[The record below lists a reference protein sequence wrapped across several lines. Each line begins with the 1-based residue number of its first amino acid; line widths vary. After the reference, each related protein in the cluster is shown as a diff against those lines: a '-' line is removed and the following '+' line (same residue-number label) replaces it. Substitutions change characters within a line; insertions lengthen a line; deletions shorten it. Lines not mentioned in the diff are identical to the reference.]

1 MAPGYPHHV
10 TQRGVRSIAIFNS
23 DQDRKAYLEIL
34 AEQLDRFSIEVLA
47 WCLMTNHTHLIAVPK
62 DSGVFARA
70 IGEAHRRYTRMKNFA
85 DGVHGYLF
93 QGRFGSCV
101 LDENHLIAA
110 ARYIELNPVHA
121 GMVGKPE
128 EYPWSS
134 TQFHLGLVTA
144 DPLVKDKTLLGLVG
158 DWKNISEEATLWLKR
173 GFLGASAQVGQ
184 QEAITL

>member
-1 MAPGYPHHV
+1 
-10 TQRGVRSIAIFNS
+10 
-23 DQDRKAYLEIL
+23 
-34 AEQLDRFSIEVLA
+34 
-47 WCLMTNHTHLIAVPK
+47 
-62 DSGVFARA
+62 
-70 IGEAHRRYTRMKNFA
+70 MKNFA
-85 DGVHGYLF
+85 DGVRGYLF

-110 ARYIELNPVHA
+110 ARYIEVNPVHA

-158 DWKNISEEATLWLKR
+158 DWKEYLGRSDAVAQKRLLRCIRTGRPAGSDHFVKLIENLTRRDLRLRKAGRPLKV
-173 GFLGASAQVGQ
+173 S
-184 QEAITL
+184 

>member
-1 MAPGYPHHV
+1 
-10 TQRGVRSIAIFNS
+10 
-23 DQDRKAYLEIL
+23 
-34 AEQLDRFSIEVLA
+34 
-47 WCLMTNHTHLIAVPK
+47 MTNHTHLIAVPK

-70 IGEAHRRYTRMKNFA
+70 IGEAHRRYTRMKCFA

-128 EYPWSS
+128 EYPWWS
-134 TQFHLGLVTA
+134 TQFHLEFGHCRSSREGQNSTGIDRGLE
-144 DPLVKDKTLLGLVG
+144 G
-158 DWKNISEEATLWLKR
+158 ISRKKR
-173 GFLGASAQVGQ
+173 R
-184 QEAITL
+184 